1 MVLQVRKRKKKIH
14 SKMKIW
20 RWVSSTSVFS
30 PFIDSVKINVFS
42 LFSLGRGFFA
52 GGLYFADCML
62 KGTHQGKVAVASLI
76 VFMRATF
83 TN

>member
-1 MVLQVRKRKKKIH
+1 MVVDFFYICFL
-14 SKMKIW
+14 
-20 RWVSSTSVFS
+20 
-30 PFIDSVKINVFS
+30 PFFVLFFFFYIDSVKINVFS

-62 KGTHQGKVAVASLI
+62 KGTHQGKVAIASLI